1 MKINFIITA
10 FDKEIYLPHLLRVIQ
25 SYVTVEPQIVI
36 AYNGSDP
43 NFPCTLRRPN
53 MGHQHGDHDLTM
65 TGFNHFR
72 TLNDGFRFI
81 KIGIDSFLLDENFL
95 IHIFDTMQKERAC
108 YAGNPWH
115 NEDSPSLST
124 DVIFLDTRFGNPL
137 NPPHGM
143 EKDGDDYESWLWKS
157 IHKRN
162 LKWLEIQ
169 QRKPVHPDNRMEC
182 EELKWTMHHQLQA
195 NLENM
200 RKWRF

>member
-1 MKINFIITA
+1 MKINFIVTV
-10 FDKEIYLPHLLRVIQ
+10 FDKEIYIPYLLRVIN
-25 SYVTVEPQIVI
+25 SYRIIKPEIVVV
-36 AYNGSDP
+36 YNGSNPD
-43 NFPCTLRRPN
+43 FQCTLRRPN

-81 KIGIDSFLLDENFL
+81 KIGVDSFLLDENVL
-95 IHIFDTMQKERAC
+95 IHIFETMEKERAC
-108 YAGNPWH
+108 YAGNRWH

-143 EKDGDDYESWLWKS
+143 EKDADDFEQWMWKS
-157 IHKRN
+157 VHRRN

-182 EELKWTMHHQLQA
+182 EELKWTMHHQLDK
-195 NLENM
+195 NLDNM
-200 RKWRF
+200 RNWGY